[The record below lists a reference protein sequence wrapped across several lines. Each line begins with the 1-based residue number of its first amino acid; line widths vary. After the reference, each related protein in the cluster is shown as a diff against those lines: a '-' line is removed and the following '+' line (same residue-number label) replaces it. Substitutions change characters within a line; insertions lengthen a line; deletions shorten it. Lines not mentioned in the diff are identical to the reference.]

1 MRLRDLA
8 SMFGCSTCTV
18 ERRLQHLNI
27 SLRSYSDEELDSLVS
42 QVTRCNPKCGEK
54 SVTGRLKSVGI
65 LVQQERVRES
75 LRRVDPNG
83 GMSRFATVF
92 HRRVYA
98 VHSPNALWHIDGYHK
113 LIRWKIV
120 IHGGIELSP
129 GINQQPCSYRFICI
143 PECCTRVWSHS

>member
-8 SMFGCSTCTV
+8 SMFGCSACTQ
-18 ERRLQHLNI
+18 LQHLNI
-27 SLRSYSDEELDSLVS
+27 SLRSYSKISDEELDSLVS

-83 GMSRFATVF
+83 GMSTVL

-120 IHGGIELSP
+120 IHGR
-129 GINQQPCSYRFICI
+129 N
-143 PECCTRVWSHS
+143 